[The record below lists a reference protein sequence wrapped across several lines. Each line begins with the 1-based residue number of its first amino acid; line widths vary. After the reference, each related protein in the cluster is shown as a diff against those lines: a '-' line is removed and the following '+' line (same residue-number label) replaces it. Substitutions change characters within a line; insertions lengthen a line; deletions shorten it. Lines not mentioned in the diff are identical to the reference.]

1 MLHSTS
7 PDAWNRKQT
16 YTSCPHMQILPN
28 HKQVLKNTKQN
39 LRTEIL
45 DAVSNDKKWSWSN
58 PAFKQNIGRDF
69 LQEAE
74 ADPASNTMWVFWSE
88 KTDHVP
94 SSELS
99 GVHFHIKL
107 FTMKTLPTPKS
118 QRLKR
123 IWMTAGQKKS
133 NMAH

>member
-1 MLHSTS
+1 M
-7 PDAWNRKQT
+7 
-16 YTSCPHMQILPN
+16 I
-28 HKQVLKNTKQN
+28 
-39 LRTEIL
+39 
-45 DAVSNDKKWSWSN
+45 KKWGWSN

-69 LQEAE
+69 HQEAD
-74 ADPASNTMWVFWSE
+74 AASKTMWVFWSE

-94 SSELS
+94 QSEQS

-107 FTMKTLPTPKS
+107 YTMNMLPTSKS

-123 IWMTAGQKKS
+123 IWMTAGQKKP